1 MPTGREG
8 KVAEV
13 RICCECVNDYAPQ
26 ILKMEVQKCVDVLL
40 PLLLLLQIAI
50 RKEISSIRSS
60 EPLEEETELRYKPS
74 SPNFL
79 WPG

>member
-1 MPTGREG
+1 
-8 KVAEV
+8 
-13 RICCECVNDYAPQ
+13 
-26 ILKMEVQKCVDVLL
+26 MEVQKCVDVPL
-40 PLLLLLQIAI
+40 PLLLLPQIAI